1 MFRLLLKIIWK
12 KGIPIPGGYIME
24 KVCYTKKEGG
34 ASENTSRRKR
44 VQCKQ
49 GLSELL
55 MFII

>member
-1 MFRLLLKIIWK
+1 MTKFQNL
-12 KGIPIPGGYIME
+12 
-24 KVCYTKKEGG
+24 TKKEGG